1 VQREAEHKEGAERK
15 FADGVRGSDGQSLA
29 EVVQANSDRDQQ
41 RELKKVT
48 GAGRASR
55 R

>member
-1 VQREAEHKEGAERK
+1 LDDEADDEKRAERK